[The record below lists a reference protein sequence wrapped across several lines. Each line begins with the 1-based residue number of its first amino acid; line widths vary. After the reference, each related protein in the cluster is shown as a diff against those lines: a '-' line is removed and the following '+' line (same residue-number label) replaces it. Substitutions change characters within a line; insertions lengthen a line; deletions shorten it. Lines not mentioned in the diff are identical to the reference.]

1 MSRSELDRLDRRI
14 LAMVQE
20 NNLVPHRQIA
30 EAVGL
35 STPAVTRRLKR
46 LRADGLIRE
55 DVSVLDAGKL
65 DRPLTI
71 IATVVVESERPEE
84 LDAMREAFSRCPQI
98 QHCHYVT
105 GEADFILIFNVSD
118 MAEYEDLTR
127 RLFFR
132 SGNVKRFTTFVSMDT
147 IKANSKLMVVP

>member
-1 MSRSELDRLDRRI
+1 MADSRIDGLDRRI
-14 LAMVQE
+14 LAVVQE

-30 EAVGL
+30 DAVGL

-55 DVSVLDAGKL
+55 DVSVLDSGKL
-65 DRPLTI
+65 ERPLTI
-71 IATVVVESERPEE
+71 IATVVVESEKLEE
-84 LDAMREAFSRCPQI
+84 LDAMRDAFSRCPQI

-105 GEADFILIFNVSD
+105 GEADFIVIFNVSN

-127 RLFFR
+127 KLFFG
-132 SGNVKRFTTFVSMDT
+132 SGNVKRFTTFVSMDA
-147 IKANSKLMVVP
+147 IKSTSKLVI